1 MHLNPADFNALIAD
15 MGQTVRWR
23 QSFACPCTNPNSGA
37 AKPGCPICEGKG
49 RGWGT
54 AVDCDAGVTGQ
65 KTQREWAQ
73 SGIYESGDVVIS
85 LPSDSAIYAMG
96 QFDRAIL
103 VNTSERF
110 SMVLKRGSNDSLQFP
125 FLAITRCFW
134 LNTAGTAIVEGSL
147 PAVSSTGILTWPVDV
162 VGQPGAPIAGV
173 SYTLEGTRMNEYFC
187 WGMFPSNR
195 GIHHGEALPK
205 KVILRKYDLFGR

>member
-1 MHLNPADFNALIAD
+1 MHLNPADFNILLAD

-23 QSFACPCTNPNSGA
+23 QAFACPCVNAHSGA
-37 AKPGCPICEGKG
+37 AKPGCPICDGKG
-49 RGWGT
+49 QGWKT

-73 SGIYESGDVVIS
+73 SGLYESGDVVIS

-103 VNTSERF
+103 VNSSERF
-110 SMVLKRGSNDSLQFP
+110 SFVLKRGSNDVLQFP
-125 FLAITRCFW
+125 FLAVTRCFW
-134 LNTAGTAIVEGSL
+134 LNTAGTAIVEGGI
-147 PAVSSTGILTWPVDV
+147 PTVSSAGVLTWLTGEPV
-162 VGQPGAPIAGV
+162 AGS

-187 WGMFPSNR
+187 WGMFPGNR
-195 GIHHGEALPK
+195 GIHHGELLPK
-205 KVILRKYDLFGR
+205 KVILRKFDIFGK

>member
-1 MHLNPADFNALIAD
+1 MQLNPADFNNLIAD

-23 QSFACPCTNPNSGA
+23 QSFACPCTNPHSGA
-37 AKPGCPICEGKG
+37 AKPGCPICGGNG
-49 RGWGT
+49 RGWGSP
-54 AVDCDAGVTGQ
+54 VDCDAGITGQ

-73 SGIYESGDVVIS
+73 SGLYESGDVVIS

-110 SMVLKRGSNDSLQFP
+110 SIVLTRGNNDTLRFP
-125 FLAITRCFW
+125 FLTVTRCFW
-134 LNTAGTAIVEGSL
+134 LNSGGTAIVEGGIPS
-147 PAVSSTGILTWPVDV
+147 VSS
-162 VGQPGAPIAGV
+162 AGV
-173 SYTLEGTRMNEYFC
+173 MTWTTGEPAAGATYTVEGTRMNEYFC
-187 WGMFPSNR
+187 YGMFPSNR

-205 KVILRKYDLFGR
+205 KVILRKFDLFGR